1 MRRWRRK
8 IREKKNMTGNQKE
21 KDGKRREVKNEK
33 EK

>member
-8 IREKKNMTGNQKE
+8 IREKKMTGNQKE